1 MSQIQELKAEARTG
15 TGKGPAYQARLK
27 GLVPGVIYGGNDTP
41 ENVAVDARTLE
52 RIVDAGHFLTT
63 LFSLDIGGKKTRAIP
78 RAVQLDPVTDRV
90 VHVDFLRLAEGGTV
104 RLAIPVHFHGQ
115 DVSPG
120 LKKGGVLNV
129 VRHNIVLICP
139 ADSIPNTIDVDVS
152 ALDINETVHIADL
165 ALPEGVKVIIK
176 GRDTTVC
183 SIVASTSVR
192 EEQKAAASTAD
203 APAAEAAPAAAA
215 AAPAAGAKAPA
226 AGAKAPAAAAAKPAA
241 KK

>member
-1 MSQIQELKAEARTG
+1 MTQVQELKAEARTG

-90 VHVDFLRLAEGGTV
+90 VHVDFLRLPEGGSV
-104 RLAIPVHFHGQ
+104 KLAIPVHFRGQ

-129 VRHNIVLICP
+129 VRHSLTLLCP
-139 ADSIPNTIDVDVS
+139 ADSIPNTIEVDVA

-165 ALPEGVKVIIK
+165 ALPKGVKPLIK

-183 SIVASTSVR
+183 SIVASTTVR
-192 EEQKAAASTAD
+192 EEQKKAAAGAD

-215 AAPAAGAKAPA
+215 APAAGAKA
-226 AGAKAPAAAAAKPAA
+226 APAAAAAKPAA

>member
-1 MSQIQELKAEARTG
+1 MAQIQELKAEARTG
-15 TGKGPAYQARLK
+15 TGKGPAYQARQK
-27 GLVPGVIYGGNDTP
+27 GLVPGVIYGGNGNP
-41 ENVAVDARTLE
+41 ENVAVDGRTLE
-52 RIVDAGHFLTT
+52 RIVEAGHFLTT
-63 LFSLDIGGKKTRAIP
+63 LFNLDIDGKKTRAIP
-78 RAVQLDPVTDRV
+78 RAVQVDPVTDRV

-129 VRHNIVLICP
+129 VRHEISLVCP
-139 ADSIPNTIDVDVS
+139 ADSIPNTIEVDVS
-152 ALDINETVHIADL
+152 TLDINETIHIADL
-165 ALPEGVKVIIK
+165 ALPGGVKPLIK

-183 SIVASTSVR
+183 SIVASTTVR

-203 APAAEAAPAAAA
+203 APAAAEAAPAAAA
-215 AAPAAGAKAPA
+215 AAPAAGAKA
-226 AGAKAPAAAAAKPAA
+226 APAAAAAKPAA